1 MSIDGAETEAEAEVA
16 ASGSVVDAGDES
28 GASAVP
34 AGVRVPDGSAV
45 VQYAWHDAWVVVA
58 SGSYDMHSI
67 TPLAEAM
74 GVAAAKH
81 EKVVVDASGIAFA
94 DSTLL
99 NLLIHT
105 HLATDLRVAAPT
117 PQLRRVLE
125 LTGVDAVLKV
135 HGTVE
140 DAAAR

>member
-1 MSIDGAETEAEAEVA
+1 MSIDEAGAEA
-16 ASGSVVDAGDES
+16 ATHGRAVDADGER
-28 GASAVP
+28 GMPAVP
-34 AGVRVPDGSAV
+34 TGVRVPGRAAV
-45 VQYAWHDAWVVVA
+45 VQYEWHDAWVVVA
-58 SGSYDMHSI
+58 NGSYDMHSI

-74 GVAAAKH
+74 EVAAAKH

-117 PQLRRVLE
+117 TQLQRILE
-125 LTGVDAVLKV
+125 LTGVDTILKV
-135 HGTVE
+135 RGTVE
-140 DAAAR
+140 EAAVG